1 MISGPKLLLVFSIPA
16 ALLLLAGA
24 CFGQPRVVATYPP
37 NGAERVPANAILMFA
52 FDRPT
57 AKHAFYSVA
66 DITAGGGLITTS
78 PDRWSPQGDTLYI
91 TPLDPLPFGHFFSMK
106 LTLVQDADST
116 IYSNPTYYREEYYF
130 STAAQSQVERV
141 QAGNVNLALT
151 PDVTLPVSIPVRE
164 LAGTDVSFTS
174 ARVQF
179 LPFEVVANTGPTP
192 LDASVMPLYEYT
204 VPLSTFLRRNG
215 VASLTAPVM
224 LPGAIARAISR
235 GVLGV
240 RLTFYGT
247 DETASAVVVDAC
259 FRVDPATVA
268 CHQASVLPAIASD
281 VLVLSATLEWP
292 LHGAVI
298 AAGDTI
304 LPRAVVTG
312 NGTGAFRA
320 AFYMD
325 GDLIAIEEGYMEA
338 GRPVEVAM
346 RGPLPTRRL
355 GEHRLQFQV
364 EAPQP
369 FAANPVSFV
378 CAPPPIGLE
387 PPTWQTP
394 QPPPVTPGRF
404 RGSVTWLAEGRS
416 GFRGED
422 PSAVGWGAWSG
433 AYDLGPTRR
442 IEAVAS
448 MRLRFDDVGN
458 GRGTPHNLKVRY
470 SAPNASL
477 EWSDAPPQGASETP
491 LFMSP
496 VPRRSAQA
504 SWRGTPLGDLDGYL
518 ALESHPISAA
528 GPIREAQSDLYAA
541 RLGRSWLKNRARTLL
556 YLGYTHEDATPGG
569 IETQTRTRAI
579 YGGMGTFDLPGTWT
593 LLADAATVRHR
604 AIAGVEEGRSRTGW
618 RGELQGTALGFTALA
633 QAFSYQPALATALNP
648 YALSD
653 RRGGYARLT
662 RAVWKWR
669 VFGSF
674 RSEEPAA
681 RDGLVPIVRVQTG
694 SFGGRLELNQDSWVT
709 PSIVRVTHH
718 GANTDLTENRLAT
731 EYTVSEPL
739 GGRTTAR
746 FDVAF
751 LDDAMRVA
759 TKRRVVSGSLL
770 TTRKHPGRVVSTL
783 ALGIEQNRVSD
794 LHLTDTTIQG
804 SFEARWEAVVGRL
817 LLTPF
822 LAGSSRNYQLLGTR
836 EDRYAARFQ
845 AVFLRV
851 PGLGENAVSLEGRV
865 DRVQHRTPSRP
876 SDLDGSVQL
885 TIGQRFGVG
894 GL

>member
-1 MISGPKLLLVFSIPA
+1 LISGPRLLALSIPA

-24 CFGQPRVVATYPP
+24 CFGQPRVVATYPQ
-37 NGAERVPANAILMFA
+37 NGAERVPSNAILVFA
-52 FDRPT
+52 FDRAT
-57 AKHAFYSVA
+57 AKNAAYSVA
-66 DITAGGGLITTS
+66 DITQGGGLITTL

-91 TPLDPLPFGHFFSMK
+91 TPLDPLPFGHFFGMK
-106 LTLVQDADST
+106 LNFVQDTDST
-116 IYSNPTYYREEYYF
+116 VYGNPAYYQEEYYF

-179 LPFEVVANTGPTP
+179 LPSEVVTNTGPTP
-192 LDASVMPLYEYT
+192 LDASVTPLYEYT
-204 VPLSTFLRRNG
+204 VPLSTFLRRG
-215 VASLTAPVM
+215 GAASLGAPVT
-224 LPGAIARAISR
+224 LPGSLARAISQ
-235 GVLGV
+235 GMLGV

-247 DETASAVVVDAC
+247 DETGSQVVVDAC
-259 FRVDPATVA
+259 FRVDPTSVV
-268 CHQASVLPAIASD
+268 CHQASALPAIASD

-292 LHGAVI
+292 LHGAVV

-325 GDLIAIEEGYMEA
+325 GDLIAIEEGFMEA
-338 GRPVEVAM
+338 GRPVEVTM

-369 FAANPVSFV
+369 FAANPISFV
-378 CAPPPIGLE
+378 CAPPPHGLE
-387 PPTWQTP
+387 PPTWKVP
-394 QPPPVTPGRF
+394 QPPPETPGRL
-404 RGSVTWLAEGRS
+404 RGSMTWLADGRS

-433 AYDLGPTRR
+433 MYDLGPTRR
-442 IEAVAS
+442 IEAEAS

-458 GRGTPHNLKVRY
+458 GRGTPQHVKLRY
-470 SAPNASL
+470 SSPNASL

-528 GPIREAQSDLYAA
+528 GPIRASRSDLYAA
-541 RLGRSWLKNRARTLL
+541 RLGRSWLESRVRTLL

-569 IETQTRTRAI
+569 IETETHTRAI
-579 YGGMGTFDLPGTWT
+579 YGGMARFDLPGTWT
-593 LLADAATVRHR
+593 FLADAATVRHR

-618 RGELQGTALGFTALA
+618 RGELQGTAAGFEALA
-633 QAFSYQPALATALNP
+633 QAFSYQPSLATALNP

-681 RDGLVPIVRVQTG
+681 RDGLIPVVRVQAG

-709 PSIVRVTHH
+709 PSIIRVTHH
-718 GANTDLTENRLAT
+718 GANTDFTENRIAT
-731 EYTVSEPL
+731 EYTASEPL

-751 LDDAMRVA
+751 IDDPMRVG
-759 TKRRVVSGSLL
+759 TKRRVAAGSLL
-770 TTRKHPGRVVSTL
+770 TTRRHPGRVVSTL
-783 ALGIEQNRVSD
+783 ALGIEQNRSSD
-794 LHLTDTTIQG
+794 LHRTDTTIQG
-804 SFEARWEAVVGRL
+804 SFEARWEVVPGRL
-817 LLTPF
+817 LLSPF
-822 LAGSSRNYQLLGTR
+822 LAGSSRNYELLGTK
-836 EDRYAARFQ
+836 EDRYAARLQ
-845 AVFLRV
+845 VTFLRI

-865 DRVQHRTPSRP
+865 DRVQHLAPSLPR
-876 SDLDGSVQL
+876 DLDGSVQL